1 MFEKFFAF
9 FAKKNN
15 RRTYADK
22 CILIVDDSEMD
33 CRIIAKALQGL
44 GCRVL
49 TAEDGDIGY
58 DTAVKEKP
66 DLILSDCNMPRLSGV
81 DMVKKLQENDVT
93 ENIPVIFLTG
103 EDSPKNVIDCFESN
117 AYNYMCKPINP
128 KVLNNQIEEIL
139 QEHLSA

>member
-1 MFEKFFAF
+1 MFEKFSAF
-9 FAKKNN
+9 FSKKNN

-33 CRIIAKALQGL
+33 LRIIAKALQCL

-58 DTAVKEKP
+58 TMAVQEKP

-81 DMVKKLQENDVT
+81 EMVKQLKENDVT
-93 ENIPVIFLTG
+93 ENIPVIFLTAD
-103 EDSPKNVIDCFESN
+103 DSPKIVIDCFEID
-117 AYNYMCKPINP
+117 AYNYLCKPINP
-128 KVLNNQIEEIL
+128 KILNNQIEEIL
-139 QEHLSA
+139 QEHLSV